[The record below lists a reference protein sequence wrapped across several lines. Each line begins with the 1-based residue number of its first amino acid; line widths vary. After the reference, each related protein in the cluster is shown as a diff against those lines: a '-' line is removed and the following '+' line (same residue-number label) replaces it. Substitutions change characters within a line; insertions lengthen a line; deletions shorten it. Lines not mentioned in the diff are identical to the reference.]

1 MFISEYID
9 VIKNKYCF
17 GFTIMIMKKASVIL
31 TDATGKSL
39 VGFVKNIRKLLIV
52 VLCFIAY

>member
-1 MFISEYID
+1 MFISDYFG

-31 TDATGKSL
+31 TDATGKRL
-39 VGFVKNIRKLLIV
+39 V